1 MTQRIKK
8 IPDLERYAYKSR
20 VAVAYLVG
28 FVLLLAFSAGNAWS
42 YAFHGASLPLADHST
57 LSSDR
62 AQSYSPR
69 ESLNVPSSTNAD
81 HCLPLL
87 KSIQPISSESA
98 LDRNQRTAGKI
109 AALGLLFGVRL
120 APGPLE
126 RPGKAQAATNLQVKF
141 SPDAS
146 THNRAALS
154 VVAYRKCRKQ
164 EALKELS
171 RNHFRW
177 SR

>member
-98 LDRNQRTAGKI
+98 LDRNQRSAGQI
-109 AALGLLFGVRL
+109 AVLGLLFGVRL

-126 RPGKAQAATNLQVKF
+126 KAGKETSETLLDVGY
-141 SPDAS
+141 SPDAVNG
-146 THNRAALS
+146 NRSALA
-154 VVAYRKCRKQ
+154 VALYRDCRK
-164 EALKELS
+164 EVALKSLS
-171 RNHFRW
+171 QDFRW
-177 SR
+177 RR